1 VLGYVLV
8 ALGAMALAAGATPVV
23 RRVASRTGLISPPS
37 TRRTHA
43 EPIPLLGG
51 AAIYG
56 AVVLAAALFADQ
68 REWAELIAIL
78 GGATVVALLGLLDD
92 HRPLGALP
100 KLAGQVAAAALMV
113 AGGVVVRL
121 TGWAPADTAMTILWM
136 VVLVNAFNFQDN
148 MDGMAGGL
156 GMVAAG
162 WFLLLAVDNG
172 QLLVAPLAA
181 AIMGACAGFLLYNF
195 NPATIFMGDVGSL
208 FLGFVLGALAIK
220 LRFPGRPVEVTF
232 LVPILVLAP
241 ILFDLSLV
249 TLSRLRRRVNPF
261 TTAGRDHTSHRLADR
276 GLGTRR
282 AVLTIYAAAVVCG
295 AAAMMASR
303 LDPPWGWLPPLVVL
317 LFGLW
322 ALWRLELASGTTEA
336 A

>member
-1 VLGYVLV
+1 MLGYVLV
-8 ALGAMALAAGATPVV
+8 AAGALALAAGATPIA
-23 RRVASRTGLISPPS
+23 RRVAGRVGLISAPS
-37 TRRTHA
+37 GRRTHA

-56 AVVLAAALFADQ
+56 AVVLAAALFVDR

-100 KLAGQVAAAALMV
+100 KLVGQVAAAALMV
-113 AGGVVVRL
+113 AGGVVVQLSGVPTIDGLL
-121 TGWAPADTAMTILWM
+121 TITWM

-148 MDGMAGGL
+148 MDGMASGL

-162 WFLLLAVDNG
+162 WFLILAVDNG

-181 AIMGACAGFLLYNF
+181 ALMGACAGFLLYNF
-195 NPATIFMGDVGSL
+195 NPATIFMGDAGSL

-241 ILFDLSLV
+241 ILFDLVLV
-249 TLSRLRRRVNPF
+249 TISRLRRRVNPF

-282 AVLTIYAAAVVCG
+282 AVLTIYAAAGVTGAIG
-295 AAAMMASR
+295 AAASR
-303 LDPPWGWLPPLVVL
+303 LDPPWGWLPPLAVL
-317 LFGLW
+317 LFGAW
-322 ALWRLELASGTTEA
+322 ALWHLERPSPAVP
-336 A
+336 

>member
-8 ALGAMALAAGATPVV
+8 ALGALALAAGATPVV

-37 TRRTHA
+37 TRRTHG

-113 AGGVVVRL
+113 AGGIVVRL
-121 TGWAPADTAMTILWM
+121 TGWAPADAAMTILWM
-136 VVLVNAFNFQDN
+136 VVLINAFNFQDN

-162 WFLLLAVDNG
+162 WFLVLAVDNG

-249 TLSRLRRRVNPF
+249 TVSRLRRGVNPF

-295 AAAMMASR
+295 AAAMITSR

-322 ALWRLELASGTTEA
+322 ALWRLERSSGTAEA
-336 A
+336 I